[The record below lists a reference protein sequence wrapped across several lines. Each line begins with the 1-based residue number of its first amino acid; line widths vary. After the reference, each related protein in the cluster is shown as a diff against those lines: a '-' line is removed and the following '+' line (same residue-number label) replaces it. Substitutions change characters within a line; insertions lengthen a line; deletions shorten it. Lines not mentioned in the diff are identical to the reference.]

1 MRYDFD
7 DGKLDISCPGD
18 STPPIG
24 EISKQQAWW
33 GSLDP
38 GSQLIAYSIL
48 RQSIAILLKAEKKY

>member
-48 RQSIAILLKAEKKY
+48 